1 MAPRSSTLAWKIPWM
16 EEPGTSRSQ
25 EGISPSQQKNIVQGP
40 EFRKEP
46 ERVLRSCLKLEVLL
60 GTVRFYPGNPW
71 SLGIFLSLQA
81 DGYLVLCAEER
92 CLIVPLV

>member
-1 MAPRSSTLAWKIPWM
+1 M
-16 EEPGTSRSQ
+16 
-25 EGISPSQQKNIVQGP
+25 
-40 EFRKEP
+40 
-46 ERVLRSCLKLEVLL
+46 LRSCLKQEVLL
-60 GTVRFYPGNPW
+60 GTVWFYPGNPW